1 MGQIS
6 DLGIGQTP
14 GKMNGLGFP
23 TKANPWHPNDQA
35 PRPEAPAMDRLEPA
49 TDLRRDLGFWDALT
63 IGAGTMVGAGIF
75 LLSGVA
81 LQEAG
86 PAAILAFLGA
96 GVVCMI
102 TAASAA
108 EMATGMPTSG
118 GDYYFV
124 SRSMGPALGAI
135 SGIGIWFSLTFAI
148 AFYLFGMGE
157 YASRFLPITP
167 FWAAL
172 VGGALLTALNV
183 SGAKQSGR
191 TQVVLVLLLL
201 VILGGFAALGL
212 TRVDPANLVPFFPM
226 GTSPL
231 LPTTALVFVSF
242 LGFVKIAAVAEEI
255 RDPARNLPRALIG
268 SVALVTLLYV
278 LILVV
283 VGGIFSQSALVDVR
297 DPLVSA
303 ATVIMGGAGG
313 VVIVAAGL
321 LATISSA
328 NASILSSSR
337 INLAMARD
345 RLVPNWLSAIHQR
358 LMTPHRAILL
368 TGGLAMVFLLIES
381 LEDLAKIASSLQL
394 YSYAALNLGCVAL
407 RASAPE
413 WYRPTY
419 RAPGS
424 PFLQVAAALACVG
437 IILASGLFAQI
448 AVAVLIVA
456 SLLWY
461 LAWGRSRMDIVDG
474 RSSLRVRISQFGLL
488 AFFQPPEAVADP
500 GTAHPGAPPRRRTPV
515 LGTEAPRHV
524 TVALA
529 NPAHSAHLLHTARMI
544 ATGASE
550 GGKVRGVHLVRVP
563 LQTPLERARP
573 ALHRRSGAYTELL
586 ASIQKEGEFVDLR
599 RPPLNGAEH
608 PPEDHVT
615 EEEGEAEERVA
626 VPRRPVQETQ
636 VRGDLDVAHDVFRG
650 LVNEVHQRESDLLLM
665 GWEGGFSVGRI
676 YRTPVQ
682 RIMADIRTDM
692 AVLKDRGMGVIQ
704 SIVVPWGGGLHARLG
719 VELALRIGTAA
730 GAKVTL
736 LRLVREGVDPEKEE
750 MALRRAVAPLTE
762 GTLTPNVEV
771 RVAEEIGEAI
781 VGYLNEAE
789 ATPDLVV
796 IGASRDSRLR
806 QVLFGSIPDLVA
818 DQAPCSVLMV
828 RRHLDRH
835 WSVQV
840 ADGVKVL
847 KERLGITTSPDEG
860 PRSA

>member
-1 MGQIS
+1 MDKGQS
-6 DLGIGQTP
+6 SQ
-14 GKMNGLGFP
+14 
-23 TKANPWHPNDQA
+23 
-35 PRPEAPAMDRLEPA
+35 
-49 TDLRRDLGFWDALT
+49 DLRRDLGFWDALT

-124 SRSMGPALGAI
+124 SRSLGPALGAI
-135 SGIGIWFSLTFAI
+135 SGVGIWFSLTFAI

-157 YASRFLPITP
+157 YVSRFLPITP

-172 VGGALLTALNV
+172 IGGALLTALNV
-183 SGAKQSGR
+183 TGAKQSGR
-191 TQVVLVLLLL
+191 TQVVLVLVLL
-201 VILGGFAALGL
+201 VILGGFAIMGL
-212 TRVDPANLVPFFPM
+212 TRVDPQNLLPFFPL

-268 SVALVTLLYV
+268 SVFLVTILYV

-283 VGGIFSQSALVDVR
+283 VGGIFSQATLAGVP
-297 DPLVSA
+297 DPLA
-303 ATVIMGGAGG
+303 AAAGVILGGAGG
-313 VVIVAAGL
+313 VVIVVAGL

-345 RLVPNWLSAIHQR
+345 RLVPGWLSAIHRR

-368 TGGLAMVFLLIES
+368 TGGLAMVFLLVES

-407 RASAPE
+407 RASAPQ
-413 WYRPTY
+413 WYKPTY

-424 PFLQVAAALACVG
+424 PFLQVAAAVACIA
-437 IILASGLFAQI
+437 IIAASGPFAQI
-448 AVAVLIVA
+448 AVAILIVA

-461 LAWGRSRMDIVDG
+461 LTWGRSRVEIEHG
-474 RSSLRVRISQFGLL
+474 LGPLRVRLSQLGPL
-488 AFFQPPEAVADP
+488 AFFQPAEIHRPAGPDSP
-500 GTAHPGAPPRRRTPV
+500 RIAPQARAPV
-515 LGTEAPRHV
+515 LGTEAPRNV
-524 TVALA
+524 AVALA
-529 NPAHSAHLLHTARMI
+529 NPAHGGYLLHLARMI
-544 ATGASE
+544 ATGAAE
-550 GGKVRGVHLVRVP
+550 GGSVRGIHLVRVP
-563 LQTPLERARP
+563 LQTPLSQARASLERQTGPRADVKAGLDDAERSLRRLEEGRPPARP
-573 ALHRRSGAYTELL
+573 LGDT
-586 ASIQKEGEFVDLR
+586 
-599 RPPLNGAEH
+599 
-608 PPEDHVT
+608 
-615 EEEGEAEERVA
+615 RVRA
-626 VPRRPVQETQ
+626 N
-636 VRGDLDVAHDVFRG
+636 LDVANDVFRG

-665 GWEGGFSVGRI
+665 GWEGEFSVGRI

-682 RIMADIRTDM
+682 RVMADIRTDM
-692 AVLKDRGMGVIQ
+692 AVFKNRGLGAIRSV
-704 SIVVPWGGGLHARLG
+704 VVPWGGGLHARLG
-719 VELALRIGTAA
+719 VEVALRIGATT
-730 GAKVTL
+730 GARVTL
-736 LRLVREGVDPEKEE
+736 LRLVREGVDREREAD
-750 MALRRAVAPLTE
+750 ALQRIVAPLTE
-762 GTLTPNVEV
+762 GSTTPTVDVQVADEV
-771 RVAEEIGEAI
+771 GESI
-781 VGYLNEAE
+781 VRYLHEAE
-789 ATPDLVV
+789 TTPDLVV
-796 IGASRDSRLR
+796 IGASRDSRFR
-806 QVLFGSIPDLVA
+806 QVLFGSIPDLIA

-828 RRHLDRH
+828 RRHLTRH

-840 ADGVKVL
+840 A
-847 KERLGITTSPDEG
+847 ERFKSLRERMGITTSPDEG
-860 PRSA
+860 DGSTR